1 MSKDYRNFSNEVNG
15 LIGEAKDQK
24 NRHQRGQSHKFKVLT
39 KEVNEIPVGSVVE
52 VLSMSPDQLR
62 HGDLVCLL
70 KNDRPR
76 IGRYLR
82 IQGPHLVVARIGGV
96 ERLSPSDVLGR
107 VVRAVH
113 QGRDFNPGHQSALTA
128 IVNRLTDF
136 GTFAF
141 ARAFK

>member
-1 MSKDYRNFSNEVNG
+1 MSKDYKNFSNEVNG
-15 LIGEAKDQK
+15 LIGPAKNVTQ
-24 NRHQRGQSHKFKVLT
+24 HQRGTSHKFKVLT
-39 KEVNEIPVGSVVE
+39 HEVNEIPVGSVVE
-52 VLSMSPDQLR
+52 VLTLAPDQLK

-82 IQGPHLVVARIGGV
+82 TQGPHLVVARVGGV
-96 ERLSPSDVLGR
+96 ERLSPADVLGR

-113 QGRDFNPGHQSALTA
+113 QGRDFNPAHQSPITA

-141 ARAFK
+141 IKARKV